1 MEMRPIRAA
10 VELDA
15 VHPCQNCAVRL
26 LAICGVL
33 GSDELRKFKASS
45 ATVARA
51 AGETIFFEGDPATH
65 VYNLT
70 SGVLRLS
77 KLLPDGR
84 RQIAGFLFPGDFL
97 GITMEDEHA
106 FTAEAITPSQLCQ
119 FPRARFDGF
128 VDTHPHLERRL
139 YAIAAHELAAA
150 RQQVVLLGR
159 KTAAERVASFLL
171 MLDARRMSS
180 GVEASPNAVPVS
192 ITVTTRLRN
201 AARPRTTRSA
211 RGTGM
216 IVPISTTE
224 STFAASMATPR
235 PAMCATRNRSVTMP
249 SAPRSPRSVPAG
261 RSGRCCRHHR
271 RRRSGNAAA

>member
-10 VELDA
+10 AELDA
-15 VHPCQNCAVRL
+15 GHPCFDCAVRL
-26 LAICGVL
+26 LAVGGIL
-33 GSDELRKFKASS
+33 GSEELRLFKASG
-45 ATVARA
+45 ATVTRA
-51 AGETIFFEGDPATH
+51 PGETIFFEGDPAAH

-106 FTAEAITPSQLCQ
+106 FTAEAIIPSKLCK
-119 FPRARFDGF
+119 FSRARFDAF

-171 MLDARRMSS
+171 MLDARRLSS
-180 GVEASPNAVPVS
+180 GSGEKLDGLITLPMSRSDIADYLGLRIETISRELSALKASCV
-192 ITVTTRLRN
+192 IRLTTTQTIRFVDRERLEQL
-201 AARPRTTRSA
+201 AE
-211 RGTGM
+211 G
-216 IVPISTTE
+216 
-224 STFAASMATPR
+224 
-235 PAMCATRNRSVTMP
+235 
-249 SAPRSPRSVPAG
+249 
-261 RSGRCCRHHR
+261 
-271 RRRSGNAAA
+271 

>member
-1 MEMRPIRAA
+1 MTIQFGEYFHMEMRPIREAA
-10 VELDA
+10 VLEA
-15 VHPCQNCAVRL
+15 GHPCFDCVARL
-26 LAICGVL
+26 QAICSVL
-33 GSDELRKFKASS
+33 GSNELKEFKTSG
-45 ATVARA
+45 ATVARD
-51 AGETIFFEGDPATH
+51 AGETIFFEGDTASH

-106 FTAEAITPSQLCQ
+106 FTAEAIIPSQLCQ
-119 FPRARFDGF
+119 FSRARFDAF

-171 MLDARRMSS
+171 MLDARRVSS
-180 GVEASPNAVPVS
+180 GKGERLDGFITLPMSRSDIADYLGLRIETISRELSALKASRL
-192 ITVTTRLRN
+192 IRLTTTQTIRFVDRERLEQL
-201 AARPRTTRSA
+201 AE
-211 RGTGM
+211 G
-216 IVPISTTE
+216 
-224 STFAASMATPR
+224 
-235 PAMCATRNRSVTMP
+235 
-249 SAPRSPRSVPAG
+249 
-261 RSGRCCRHHR
+261 
-271 RRRSGNAAA
+271 